1 MNKQLLT
8 QVRSVQIFEFTAL
21 THVAIG
27 APENKKQ
34 THEKQVMGTLLRTK
48 IRQVFYQ
55 HLELEVEN
63 VAEKVTR
70 CLKEANNIVRQAR
83 KKIVL

>member
-1 MNKQLLT
+1 MIKQLLT

-34 THEKQVMGTLLRTK
+34 THEKQVTGTK
-48 IRQVFYQ
+48 IWQVFDR

-63 VAEKVTR
+63 VAVKVTR